1 MMIQVCFFIIRLLYT
16 NLRWRKYTQ
25 LILYIFFTGTCECSI
40 WGDPH
45 INSFDKVFFDFQGD
59 CEYTLVKPCGESD
72 LPDFELIGNF
82 FKNSPND
89 KYSYIREMRLVLGG
103 KVYELL
109 HKGRVL
115 VDGVE
120 VPLPYND
127 KENGVEITPILWFVV
142 SR

>member
-1 MMIQVCFFIIRLLYT
+1 MQQMHLQNQIHS
-16 NLRWRKYTQ
+16 
-25 LILYIFFTGTCECSI
+25 LILHSFSTGTCECGI

-45 INSFDKVFFDFQGD
+45 IATFDKVFYDFQGD

-89 KYSYIREMRLVLGG
+89 KVTYIREIRLVLGG
-103 KVYELL
+103 KVYEII
-109 HKGRVL
+109 HNERVL

-120 VPLPYND
+120 VALPYSD
-127 KENGVEITPILWFVV
+127 EENGVNIGPLAWFLV
-142 SR
+142 SDEQTLNYIY